1 MLMFAADK
9 IVVVV
14 EFVIVPV
21 GLYLFDD
28 DVVEY
33 HWMVMN
39 DAPTYNHYT
48 PACLQLL
55 HTWTSSVINL
65 FEEDFFIVSSEFCWE
80 RTDNWWHI
88 LW

>member
-1 MLMFAADK
+1 MFAADK
-9 IVVVV
+9 IVVVVV

-39 DAPTYNHYT
+39 DVPTYNHYT

-55 HTWTSSVINL
+55 HT
-65 FEEDFFIVSSEFCWE
+65 
-80 RTDNWWHI
+80 
-88 LW
+88 